1 VEPRRENANARN
13 SCPYCRHPCEG
24 RGPAPSPHN
33 HEKKLDPRLRR
44 SDGDYVAVVKVT
56 RPSLVIFDMDD
67 VLCHYD
73 LGRRLRA
80 LARLA
85 DVTARDVR
93 AAVWDSGFEDLADQ
107 GGYAEI
113 EHYLAEFGTRLGR
126 AITLDEWIEARSIAM
141 QPNEDVLDLASKL
154 GQQAALAIYTNNGP
168 VVKNHLDK
176 LFPEAAKIFKQRYCS
191 YEFGTKKPDPK
202 SYTKLLE
209 TIGEKPDACWFI
221 DDKKSNVEGARLAG
235 LRAHHYT
242 GFDGLIAEAK
252 AQGFEL

>member
-1 VEPRRENANARN
+1 MR
-13 SCPYCRHPCEG
+13 
-24 RGPAPSPHN
+24 PA
-33 HEKKLDPRLRR
+33 
-44 SDGDYVAVVKVT
+44 
-56 RPSLVIFDMDD
+56 LVIFDMDD

-107 GGYAEI
+107 GGYAET
-113 EHYLAEFGTRLGR
+113 ENYLREFGTRMGR
-126 AITLDEWIEARSIAM
+126 PITLDQWIEARRIAM
-141 QPNEDVLDLASKL
+141 HPNEDVLDLATKI
-154 GQQAALAIYTNNGP
+154 GQQASLAIYTNNGP

-176 LFPEAAKIFKQRYCS
+176 LFPEAAEIFKHRFCS

-202 SYTKLLE
+202 SYTKLLAA
-209 TIGEKPDACWFI
+209 IGQQPENCWFI

-242 GFDGLIAEAK
+242 GFNPFVAEAK
-252 AQGFEL
+252 TLGFDL

>member
-1 VEPRRENANARN
+1 M
-13 SCPYCRHPCEG
+13 
-24 RGPAPSPHN
+24 
-33 HEKKLDPRLRR
+33 
-44 SDGDYVAVVKVT
+44 T
-56 RPSLVIFDMDD
+56 RPTTVIFDMDD

-113 EHYLAEFGTRLGR
+113 ENYLKEFGTRLGR
-126 AITLDEWIEARSIAM
+126 AITLDQWIEARRIAM
-141 QPNEDVLDLASKL
+141 EPTEAVLDLARKI
-154 GQQAALAIYTNNGP
+154 GQQANLAIYTNNGP
-168 VVKNHLDK
+168 VVKSHLEK
-176 LFPEAAKIFKQRYCS
+176 LFPEAAEIFKARYCS

-202 SYTKLLE
+202 SYTKLLASLGIAPE
-209 TIGEKPDACWFI
+209 VCWFI

-242 GFDGLIAEAK
+242 GFDGLAAEARNL
-252 AQGFEL
+252 GFEI